1 MPEIKRA
8 AAALLFPG
16 QGSQHVGMGKDLY
29 DELPEA
35 RDILDA
41 ACDHLDFDIREL
53 IFSGSEE
60 AFRKTDMAQL
70 SIFLV
75 SLMYLEKW
83 KANNPDQKIL
93 AVAGHSLGEYTA
105 LCASNMAPFEKVLEI
120 VALRGKYMHEC
131 CSADQGMLAVLG
143 LEEPELIS
151 LLKDS
156 ELDRALSVSNIN
168 SKTQIVLAGMKS
180 ELQKLR
186 DYVAAEKPDEGIRS
200 AWLNVEGAFHSPFME
215 AANRKLLPYLDAL
228 EYKDPDCR
236 LISNISGKASRNG
249 AEIIGNIKNQMVS
262 TVRWYDTILQI
273 KELGAEALYEAGPGN
288 TLKNICMTITFKPKC
303 YGV

>member
-1 MPEIKRA
+1 MLEKNNA

-16 QGSQHVGMGKDLY
+16 QGAQYIGMGKELY
-29 DELPEA
+29 DELPRA
-35 RDILDA
+35 RAILDE
-41 ACDHLDFDIREL
+41 ACDRLNFDIREL

-60 AFRKTDMAQL
+60 ALRKTDMAQL

-83 KANNPDQKIL
+83 KANNPEQKIL

-120 VALRGKYMHEC
+120 VSLRGKYMREC

-143 LEEPELIS
+143 LEEPELTL

-156 ELDRALSVSNIN
+156 KLDRALSVSNIN

-186 DYVAAEKPDEGIRS
+186 AYIAEEKLDAGIRS
-200 AWLNVEGAFHSPFME
+200 VFLNVEGAFHSPFME
-215 AANRKLLPYLDAL
+215 DANRKLLPYLDTL
-228 EYKDPDCR
+228 EYKDPDCW
-236 LISNISGKASRNG
+236 LVSNFNGKASRNG
-249 AEIIGNIKNQMVS
+249 AEIIGKIKNQMVS

-273 KELGAEALYEAGPGN
+273 KELGAKALYEVGPGN
-288 TLKNICMTITFKPKC
+288 TLKNICMTITFNPKC
-303 YGV
+303 HGV